1 MLTVVGLGNPGQAY
15 KKTKHN
21 AGFMLLDGIVEGRF
35 IKKAKFSRSGLGI
48 IKNFFGSRG
57 KFRKIAGPFVKIE
70 GVLSGKQFILV
81 KPTTYMN
88 ESGKAFSSLITRGI
102 VKNISELL
110 VVVDD
115 VDLVIGRIR
124 LREKGSAGGHNGLKS
139 IINHLGT
146 NEFSRL
152 RIGVGPR
159 PDGSEIVNYVL
170 DTFHHEEYEL
180 FEESLRNASEVVEA
194 WISGGYDRAYTIISM
209 IKTNKI

>member
-35 IKKAKFSRSGLGI
+35 IKSAKFSRSGLGI
-48 IKNFFGSRG
+48 IKSFFGSRG
-57 KFRKIAGPFVKIE
+57 KFRKTTGPFVKIE
-70 GVLSGKQFILV
+70 GELSGKHF
-81 KPTTYMN
+81 
-88 ESGKAFSSLITRGI
+88 KAFSSLITRGI
-102 VKNISELL
+102 VKNLSELF

-115 VDLVIGRIR
+115 VDLVVGRIR

-159 PDGSEIVNYVL
+159 PEGSEMVNYVL
-170 DTFHHEEYEL
+170 DTFHHEEFEL
-180 FEESLRNASEVVEA
+180 FEESLSNASEVVEA
-194 WISGGYDRAYTIISM
+194 WISGGYDRAYNIISM
-209 IKTNKI
+209 VKTNKN

>member
-57 KFRKIAGPFVKIE
+57 KFRKTTGPFVNIE

-170 DTFHHEEYEL
+170 NTFHHEEYEL

-209 IKTNKI
+209 IKTNKN